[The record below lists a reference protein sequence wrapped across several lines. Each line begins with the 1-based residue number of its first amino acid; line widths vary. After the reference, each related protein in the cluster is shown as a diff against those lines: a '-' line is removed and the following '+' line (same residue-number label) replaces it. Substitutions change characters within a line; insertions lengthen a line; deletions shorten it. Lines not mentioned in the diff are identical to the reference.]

1 MRPPDSNQ
9 HTVEIHDGIKR
20 DQIVDAL
27 RISYDAFALKF
38 RIGFRNAD
46 DYVRLFHDQVNAQN
60 CITATVD
67 GELSGI
73 LTINT
78 RGREF
83 YKFSIVK
90 LLARFNPIRAS
101 RILFNLAIMALEGR
115 PSVDVFMVETL
126 VVDPRFRGMGIGT
139 KLLEHAETVAA
150 NWDKRKMVLDVIDEN
165 DGARRLY
172 ERRGYKVTK
181 SQRGFPLQLVGTRA
195 LHTME
200 KVLNDGPDS
209 C

>member
-1 MRPPDSNQ
+1 MQSLDTNQ
-9 HTVEIHDGIKR
+9 HTVEIHDGIER

-60 CITATVD
+60 CITATVN
-67 GELSGI
+67 GQLSGI

-126 VVDPRFRGMGIGT
+126 VVDSRFRGMGIGT

-150 NWDKRKMVLDVIDEN
+150 AFGKRKMVLDVIDEN

-172 ERRGYKVTK
+172 ERCGYKVTK
-181 SQRGFPLQLVGTRA
+181 SQRGFPLQLVGTNG

-209 C
+209 S

>member
-1 MRPPDSNQ
+1 MHPPDSNQ
-9 HTVEIHDGIKR
+9 HTVEIHDGIER

-60 CITATVD
+60 CITATVN

-115 PSVDVFMVETL
+115 PSFEVFMVETL
-126 VVDPRFRGMGIGT
+126 VVDSRFRGMGIGT
-139 KLLEHAETVAA
+139 KLLAHAETVAA
-150 NWDKRKMVLDVIDEN
+150 AFGKRKMVLDVIDEN

-172 ERRGYKVTK
+172 ERCGYKVTK
-181 SQRGFPLQLVGTRA
+181 SQRGFPLQLVGTNG

-209 C
+209 S

>member
-1 MRPPDSNQ
+1 MHPPDSNQ
-9 HTVEIHDGIKR
+9 HTVEIHDGIER
-20 DQIVDAL
+20 DQIMDAL

-60 CITATVD
+60 CITATVN

-90 LLARFNPIRAS
+90 LFARFNPIRAC

-126 VVDPRFRGMGIGT
+126 VVDSRFRGMGIGT
-139 KLLEHAETVAA
+139 KLLEHAETVAVA
-150 NWDKRKMVLDVIDEN
+150 FGKRKMVLDVIDEN

-172 ERRGYKVTK
+172 ERCGYKVTK
-181 SQRGFPLQLVGTRA
+181 TQRGFPLQLVGTNA

-200 KVLNDGPDS
+200 KVLNEGPNS
-209 C
+209 S